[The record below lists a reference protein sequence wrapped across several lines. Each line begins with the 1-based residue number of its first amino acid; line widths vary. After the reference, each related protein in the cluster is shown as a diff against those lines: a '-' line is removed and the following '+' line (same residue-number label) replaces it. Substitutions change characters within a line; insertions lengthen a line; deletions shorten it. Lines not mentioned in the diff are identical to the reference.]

1 MATKGISNISI
12 SARMR
17 QLLVLVTLV
26 LIGMLIALSMADA
39 APTETEY
46 RSEPAAV
53 SSSRL

>member
-1 MATKGISNISI
+1 MATKGMSNISI

-39 APTETEY
+39 TPTEAEH

-53 SSSRL
+53 SSSR